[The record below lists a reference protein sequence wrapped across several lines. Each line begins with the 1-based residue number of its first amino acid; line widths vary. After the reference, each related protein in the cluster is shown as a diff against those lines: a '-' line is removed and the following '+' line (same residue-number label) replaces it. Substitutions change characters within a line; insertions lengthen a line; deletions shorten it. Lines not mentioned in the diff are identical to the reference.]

1 MRLRRGAC
9 GEAHA
14 LEERNQAMYERWYGM
29 GHAIGS
35 AASVGYVWSG
45 HSSVVLLT
53 RGGDE

>member
-14 LEERNQAMYERWYGM
+14 LEERNQAVYERRYGV